1 MYPHERSLVK
11 DLEKKPFALVGVN
24 ADSDRAALVT
34 TLKQEKISW
43 RSFLDGGPGGPIAKA
58 WGIRGFPSTFI
69 LDHKGVIR
77 HTGLRGEKMAEAV
90 HELLKEQEADP
101 VKLPV
106 ARTTPEKTG
115 INEPRRTDIP
125 KRGVAQLSA
134 EVVDATPAERTKLI
148 ENLRDSKG
156 AENTQ
161 ALAQAITQLDG
172 DAKKKARQ
180 ALAERLSNMKA
191 STLEGY
197 LQEVDPEMRRA
208 AALATA
214 MKEDIT
220 FVGKLI
226 DLLNDQEKTV
236 ERAACA
242 ALKALTK
249 QDFGPAADASAS
261 EKAKAVKAW
270 KAWWKRHEQ

>member
-24 ADSDRAALVT
+24 ADSDRASLVT
-34 TLKQEKISW
+34 ALKQEKLTW
-43 RSFLDGGPGGPIAKA
+43 RSFLDGGPGGPIAKG
-58 WGIRGFPSTFI
+58 WGIKGYPTTFV

-90 HELLKEQEADP
+90 RELLKEQEADP
-101 VKLPV
+101 VKQPV
-106 ARTTPEKTG
+106 ANKSPDKTEIG
-115 INEPRRTDIP
+115 EPRRTDIP
-125 KRGVAQLSA
+125 QRDAAQLCA
-134 EVVDATPAERTKLI
+134 EVVDATPAKQTKLI
-148 ENLRDSKG
+148 ANLRDSKG

-172 DAKKKARQ
+172 DARKKARQ

-208 AALATA
+208 AALAAA
-214 MKEDIT
+214 MKEDTT

-226 DLLNDQEKTV
+226 DLLNDPEKTV

-249 QDFGPAADASAS
+249 QDFGPAADASDN

-270 KAWWKRHEQ
+270 KAWWKKHEQ